1 MRKLLKM
8 RRAILKQVNVPV
20 LIVGGGGC
28 GLSTSIFLA
37 NLGVESL
44 LIERHPQQS
53 PMPKARYLNQRT
65 MEVFRQYGLADAIYA
80 RSLPIEYVSKMR
92 WCTSL
97 GGDRPW
103 DRKTLYELEAWGGG
117 SLASTYQKDSPCQST
132 VYPQVRLEPLLKA
145 HSEQMGGAQMR
156 FGHELLSIEQSETE
170 VIATVRDRIAD
181 ENYQVRAQY
190 VVAADGGKTVGP
202 CVGARLEGTPELLEM
217 VTVYFAADLS
227 AYIDDDNVS
236 TFWFANPEGDT
247 KAWGSGVLGKLGP
260 TRFDR
265 RSEEWMF
272 HFSFKPGS
280 SENYEAATLVPRIRA
295 LLKIPD
301 LDISVLSVGK
311 WIVQG
316 VLADRYRFGR
326 VFLAGDAAHRHTPT
340 TGLGLNSAVHDAQNL
355 AWKLA
360 AVIRGRAGAGL
371 LDSYES
377 ERRPVAER
385 NVNWA
390 LFTFGNYQV
399 TNAAIG
405 IVPGDPQGSEANFKA
420 LLAEGDDAEARRAR
434 FNELMKVHRTEYQ
447 AHDLEIG
454 IRYDRG
460 ALVSDNT
467 SPPPRD
473 PLGQR
478 FVPTTRPGHR
488 IAHAW
493 LARGAQKISS
503 LDLARADRFV
513 LITGRP
519 DIWETAAKET
529 TDRLGM
535 PVEVVV
541 IADDAQV
548 SDPSGEWR
556 NVREIQDDGAILLR
570 PDQHVAWRCTT
581 APVGVDLAQCLTDVL
596 AQVIDRAP
604 VPV

>member
-1 MRKLLKM
+1 M

-28 GLSTSIFLA
+28 GLSTSIFLS

-145 HSEQMGGAQMR
+145 HLEQMGGGQMR
-156 FGHELLSIEQSETE
+156 FGHELLSIEQSENE

-181 ENYQVRAQY
+181 ETYQVHAQY

-202 CVGARLEGTPELLEM
+202 GVGARLEGTPELLEM

-227 AYIDDDNVS
+227 AYIDDDKVS
-236 TFWFANPEGDT
+236 TFWFANPESDT

-265 RSEEWMF
+265 HSEEWMF
-272 HFSFKPGS
+272 HFSFKPGTG
-280 SENYEAATLVPRIRA
+280 ENYEAATLVPRIRA

-301 LDISVLSVGK
+301 LDVRVLSVGK

-360 AVIRGRAGAGL
+360 AVIQGRAGGGL

-390 LFTFGNYQV
+390 LFTFGNYQA

-405 IVPGDPQGSEANFKA
+405 ITPGDPQATEANFKA
-420 LLAEGDDAEARRAR
+420 LLAEGDDAESRRAR
-434 FNELMKVHRTEYQ
+434 FNELMKIHQTEYQ

-488 IAHAW
+488 VAHAW
-493 LARGAQKISS
+493 LTRGAQKIST

-513 LITGRP
+513 LVTGRR
-519 DIWETAAKET
+519 DVWETAAKIA

-541 IADDAQV
+541 IADDAPV

-556 NVREIQDDGAILLR
+556 NVREIEDDGAILLR
-570 PDQHVAWRCTT
+570 PDQHVAWRCVT

-596 AQVIDRAP
+596 AQVIDR
-604 VPV
+604 VPALA